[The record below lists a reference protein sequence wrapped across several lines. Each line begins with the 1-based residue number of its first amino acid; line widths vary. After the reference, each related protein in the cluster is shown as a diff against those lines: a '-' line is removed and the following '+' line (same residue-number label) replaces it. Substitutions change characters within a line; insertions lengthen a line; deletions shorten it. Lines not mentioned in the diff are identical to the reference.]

1 MQTVAQFYFSI
12 MPHNANV
19 ERVFS
24 IMVAQWSDERDNLK
38 VETVESILQVQ
49 YNWKDL
55 TCSDFYN
62 LCIDDSKLLK
72 QIRSN
77 EKYTLYI

>member
-1 MQTVAQFYFSI
+1 
-12 MPHNANV
+12 
-19 ERVFS
+19 
-24 IMVAQWSDERDNLK
+24 MVAQWSDERDNLK

-62 LCIDDSKLLK
+62 LCIDDSKLLNLK
-72 QIRSN
+72 QIRFN
-77 EKYTLYI
+77 EKFTYSK